1 MPLTIPSRPS
11 SIGIPRNIGKIGVPT
26 NIGRA
31 QSTKVGMLNQKVDRQ
46 NARVSMNQVLSAK
59 AEERGQKTTSI
70 NRVGVGGMTAHT
82 STARYQT
89 NIKTSVNDAVGY
101 DQNATSA
108 ASDEKRYNY
117 VRGLIRRRKAKE
129 AELIR
134 KAESLVKK
142 SIK

>member
-31 QSTKVGMLNQKVDRQ
+31 QSTRVGMLNQKVDRQ

-70 NRVGVGGMTAHT
+70 NRVGAMGNIAHT
-82 STARYQT
+82 SSARYQT
-89 NIKTSVNDAVGY
+89 NIKTSVNDAIGY
-101 DQNATSA
+101 DQNATST

-117 VRGLIRRRKAKE
+117 VRGLIRKRKAKE

-142 SIK
+142 NIK